1 MLPNLLTMSGTLQEL
16 SDKDLVIAYK
26 SGEPGAYDEIY
37 RRHSDRVRA
46 ICRRM
51 LGNRLDAEEAAQETF
66 LRSYQALHRF
76 NGQYQLGAWLARIAT
91 NICVDEIR
99 HRNRT
104 PDTFEASDT
113 LAETE
118 SPHAGAEVLVT
129 EQIRLAEAL
138 NEIAPIHAE
147 ALMMRA
153 VQGMSHVEISTELEM
168 STQQVK
174 SLLHRARTSFR
185 RAWQEAS
192 GFVMAPVAWMR
203 SVAGRSKDPAS
214 MHSIAAATPMT
225 AITMERVAT
234 SAVAVVLAMSGL
246 SGTSGSTSSW
256 PRDDVLIAPKAAALP
271 PMEAPSKTRAS
282 STGKVASEDAGL
294 LGDLEDVL
302 AQTVTVKVESESR
315 PNEPT
320 EPEDPVGNPS
330 TTASDRIQQTQD
342 EIEEKVTDL
351 GHAPIAP

>member
-1 MLPNLLTMSGTLQEL
+1 MSGALREI

-26 SGEPGAYDEIY
+26 AGTTGAYEEIY

-51 LGNRLDAEEAAQETF
+51 LGNKLDAEEAAQETF

-76 NGQYQLGAWLARIAT
+76 NGQYQLGAWLARIAS

-104 PDTFEASDT
+104 VETYEASDT
-113 LAETE
+113 LAQTE
-118 SPHAGAEVLVT
+118 SPLAGTEVLVT

-138 NEIAPIHAE
+138 NEITPLHAE

-153 VQGMSHVEISTELEM
+153 VQGMSHVEISDRLEM
-168 STQQVK
+168 SPQQVK

-192 GFVMAPVAWMR
+192 GFVMAPIVWMR
-203 SVAGRSKDPAS
+203 AMAGRSKDPTS
-214 MHSIAAATPMT
+214 FHSLAAATPMT

-234 SAVAVVLAMSGL
+234 SAVAVVLAISGI
-246 SGTSGSTSSW
+246 SATSSSSSTW
-256 PRDDVLIAPKAAALP
+256 STDDVNVSPRAAALP
-271 PMEAPSKTRAS
+271 PRETDFNLTGATPEAPSH
-282 STGKVASEDAGL
+282 EHAGL
-294 LGDLEDVL
+294 LDAVDELV
-302 AQTVTVKVESESR
+302 QTVTVEVHDETK

-330 TTASDRIQQTQD
+330 TTASDRI
-342 EIEEKVTDL
+342 EETHETVQRKVTEL
-351 GHAPIAP
+351 GKAPLAP